1 MAIVY
6 LNGAFIPEA
15 EATISVFDR
24 GFLFADSIYDAI
36 CVYKNHF
43 VSLEQH
49 LKRLQESVQAI
60 DLSLPI
66 PVDQLKAVF
75 IELVERNAFQENELT
90 IYLQITRGVQIPRAY
105 LVAENIKPTLL
116 ITCSPTRAKSK
127 TELMQGLSAITLADK
142 RRQDC
147 YIKSTS
153 LLPSVIAANQ
163 AKKAGFDEA
172 LLVYNNN
179 VLESTSGNL
188 FIVNAAGEIITPP
201 LQPHIL
207 AGVTRDI
214 VLKLAQEN
222 GFSVREANISMEY
235 LLNASEVWI
244 TGSIK
249 GICPIRSVDG
259 KTIGSGEFPAKVWQ
273 QFYAFYQNYKEAH
286 VLQGTP

>member
-15 EATISVFDR
+15 EAAISVFDR
-24 GFLFADSIYDAI
+24 GFLFGDSIYDVI

-43 VSLEQH
+43 LSLDQH
-49 LKRLQESVQAI
+49 LKRLKESLQAV
-60 DLSLPI
+60 DLTLPI
-66 PVDQLKAVF
+66 TIDQLKAAFV
-75 IELVERNAFQENELT
+75 ELINRNTFQEDELT

-105 LVAENIKPTLL
+105 IATENNKPTLL
-116 ITCSPTRAKSK
+116 ITCSPAHTKSK
-127 TELMQGLSAITLADK
+127 TELMKGLSAITLADK

-172 LLVYNNN
+172 LLVYNDK

-214 VLKLAQEN
+214 VLKLAEQN
-222 GFSVREANISMEY
+222 GFTAREDNISLQA
-235 LLNASEVWI
+235 LLAAKEIWI

-249 GICPIRSVDG
+249 GICPIRSVDN
-259 KTIGSGEFPAKVWQ
+259 KTIGNSEFPIKVWQ
-273 QFYAFYQNYKEAH
+273 QFYAFYQDYKEAH
-286 VLQGTP
+286 VLQGTT